1 MTEKNF
7 ILSNNKE
14 NIIPKVVSMAISDEA
29 KSKPFKINSTSSL
42 ALLLFLIFFREQIT
56 DAITIPKIKTILE
69 LVKRFKNFAYEI
81 ALSFKILS
89 ISPKKVPK

>member
-29 KSKPFKINSTSSL
+29 KSKPFKINSPSKPNTN
-42 ALLLFLIFFREQIT
+42 E
-56 DAITIPKIKTILE
+56 
-69 LVKRFKNFAYEI
+69 VH
-81 ALSFKILS
+81 
-89 ISPKKVPK
+89 